1 MSNTQFIKITFSSFF
16 RVFFMKRLLFC
27 FFASYVLVCFSLPS
41 ASAQEKVVWCSPK
54 EVRWGD
60 TLTVYYNTKAT
71 KATLSVRD
79 EVYAIFYCT
88 MTNGSFK
95 DTSIKMVLTDKMF
108 VGKYVVEDSVR
119 GAIIYIQTPEKWL
132 QENDDCIALRKDGV
146 PARGAVVSKIGSD
159 DSTAFSKEM
168 ALYPDYF
175 LAYPVKWEY
184 LQYGKKF
191 DEAKLKQVVINDLT
205 TLTRNNTASPEQY
218 SALASAYKQ
227 LEKMPEYYEMLRR
240 LGKEFP
246 LSPYTEQQLI
256 RCSMEYGNDSSK
268 WEIRALIRSIAV
280 RFPTSSFARKMV
292 QRNFA
297 DTTLTLATTK
307 NILDAWIAKEPN
319 NPEAYLAYL
328 QVAKRTKYAS
338 DSIALFAQ
346 HLLELMMKG
355 EIRVR
360 YQLNNSYDM
369 GEYYN
374 QISDALIAA
383 GRTGQALVV
392 LKAAHTFEFDADTQS
407 ELVAKEGSLLLQSG
421 QPSLAQEAFV
431 KSYTLGS
438 KTAKDSALAV
448 YKRIRGSDSGFAA
461 FLKQK
466 SDSIAALSRK
476 PAPTFIAKG
485 LDGKTYDIAK
495 LKGKAVV
502 LNFWFVGCAPCRQEI
517 PSLNTLVKEFA
528 KKDVVFLALALDDER
543 DLKAFL
549 KKSPFTYTIVP
560 KASEVSQKYSVE
572 AFPIHVVIDRNGM
585 VVGRLNGATETRHED
600 LRPLIQRALE

>member
-1 MSNTQFIKITFSSFF
+1 
-16 RVFFMKRLLFC
+16 MKRLLFC
-27 FFASYVLVCFSLPS
+27 LFANYVLVCWCLPS
-41 ASAQEKVVWCSPK
+41 ASAQEKVAWCSPK

-60 TLTVYYNTKAT
+60 TLTIYYNTKAT

-79 EVYAIFYCT
+79 EVFANFYFI
-88 MTNGSFK
+88 MTDGSSK
-95 DTSIKMVLTDKMF
+95 ETSIKLALRDTMF
-108 VGKYVVEDSVR
+108 VGKYVAEDSLSEGR
-119 GAIIYIQTPEKWL
+119 IAIHTPEKGMRIGD
-132 QENDDCIALRKDGV
+132 NFVALRKDGV
-146 PARGAVVSKIGSD
+146 PARGATVSKIWS

-168 ALYPDYF
+168 VLYPDNF
-175 LAYPVKWEY
+175 PAYSAKWEY
-184 LQYGKKF
+184 LQYAKKY
-191 DEAKLKQVVINDLT
+191 DEAKLKQVILNDLIA
-205 TLTRNNTASPEQY
+205 LTRNTTASSERY

-227 LEKMPEYYEMLRR
+227 LAKMPDYYDMLRR

-246 LSPYTEQQLI
+246 LSPYTEQQLL
-256 RCSMEYGNDSSK
+256 RFSMQQYNDSTK
-268 WEIRALIRSIAV
+268 WEIRALIRSIAT
-280 RFPTSSFARKMV
+280 RFPASRLARVMV
-292 QRNFA
+292 ERNFA

-338 DSIALFAQ
+338 DSTAFFAQ

-360 YQLNNSYDM
+360 YQMNNSYTM
-369 GEYYN
+369 AEYYN

-392 LKAAHTFEFDADTQS
+392 LKAAQTFEFDADTQS
-407 ELVAKEGSLLLQSG
+407 NFSLKEGSLLLQSG
-421 QPSLAQEAFV
+421 QPSRAQEAFV

-448 YKRIRGSDSGFAA
+448 YKQIRGTELGFTA

-466 SDSIAALSRK
+466 SDSIAGTKKKSAI
-476 PAPTFIAKG
+476 PFTAKG
-485 LDGKTYDIAK
+485 LDGKTYDLAA

-502 LNFWFVGCAPCRQEI
+502 LNFWFIGCPPCRQEI

-528 KKDVVFLALALDDER
+528 KKDVVFLALALDDEK
-543 DLKAFL
+543 DLKEFL

-560 KASEVSQKYSVE
+560 KASEVSQKYGVE
-572 AFPIHVVIDRNGM
+572 GYPTHIVIDRNGM
-585 VVGRLNGATETRHED
+585 NIGQLVGGSETRHED